1 MKQIDCDVI
10 QDLLPSYSDK
20 VSSDA
25 TNKLIEEH
33 LKTCKKCSIAL
44 NNMNKEIDTEIV
56 ENQDEQIDYL
66 KEYRKN
72 KIRTIIFAIT
82 LTIDIILGIFIVS
95 ITALDILT
103 NAKLFVDVN
112 DVNVEYMF
120 THEDDETKR
129 LEVYLYSE
137 KYKKHLLDRD
147 KYEVVDDAGNREI
160 YLKIAVEALPSGLFN
175 GDSYYSGTNQSIKLD
190 DNVKE
195 IYIEDKK
202 GNLKEIWNK
211 DMKVMTEDEWRHWY
225 IDSYAPQEIV
235 KEYRLRYDLDIN
247 SPRWYYTSFWRHLYE
262 PGK

>member
-10 QDLLPSYSDK
+10 QDLLPSYVDK

-33 LKTCKKCSIAL
+33 LQTCQKCSIAL
-44 NNMNKEIDTEIV
+44 NNMNKKIDTEIV

-66 KEYRKN
+66 KRYRKN
-72 KIRTIIFAIT
+72 KIKTIIFVIALT
-82 LTIDIILGIFIVS
+82 LDIVLAIFIAS
-95 ITALDILT
+95 ITALD
-103 NAKLFVDVN
+103 AELFVDVN

-120 THEDDETKR
+120 THKDNETEQ

-137 KYKKHLLDRD
+137 KYKKHLLEGD
-147 KYEVVDDAGNREI
+147 KYEVVDDAGNKKI
-160 YLKIAVEALPSGLFN
+160 YLKISVKALAIDNGMGYMSGRNEYF
-175 GDSYYSGTNQSIKLD
+175 KLD

-211 DMKVMTEDEWRHWY
+211 DMKVMSADEWKHWY

-247 SPRWYYTSFWRHLYE
+247 NVRWYYTFLWRHLYE